1 MNTKRWLAIV
11 AAVVLLFVSIGF
23 RFTMNV
29 ASGLLE
35 GFADLDEHYF
45 EEEILVNGDLD
56 KRIAV
61 LNLNGVIQDVE
72 LPIFLSEGYNHK
84 QFLKKIEQA
93 GEDPTIEA
101 IILKV
106 NSPGGAVGAT
116 AQIHRKFVELQEK
129 YEKPI
134 YVSMG
139 ATAASGGYYVAAPSD
154 KIFAEPSTIT
164 GSIGVIMESI
174 NYSELAENYGVHF
187 NTIKSGKHKDIMS
200 PNREMTSEERDIL
213 QSMID
218 EMYDDFVQ
226 VIVDG
231 RQMDEEEVRKIG
243 DGRVYTGRQAQEVG
257 LVDEVGNF
265 EDALLAM
272 QEDFHLQDAQV
283 VQYEIG
289 TNFLSS
295 LGMNLKGL
303 FKRTPTE
310 LDQVMSLLR
319 ESDKPRAMYIDRKS
333 TRLNSSH
340 VAISYAVFCL
350 TKKKKIQDEV
360 I

>member
-129 YEKPI
+129 YEKPM

-139 ATAASGGYYVAAPSD
+139 ETAASGGYYVAAPAD
-154 KIFAEPSTIT
+154 KIFAESSTLT

-174 NYSELAENYGVHF
+174 NYSELAENYGVDF

-200 PNREMTSEERDIL
+200 PNREMTQEEREIL

-218 EMYDDFVQ
+218 EMYDEFVQ

-231 RQMDEEEVRKIG
+231 RQMDEAKVREVG
-243 DGRVYTGRQAQEVG
+243 DGRVYTGKQAQEVG

-265 EDALLAM
+265 DDTLAALKNEQNL
-272 QEDFHLQDAQV
+272 ENAQV
-283 VQYEIG
+283 IQYG
-289 TNFLSS
+289 MG
-295 LGMNLKGL
+295 LGFFNNL
-303 FKRTPTE
+303 
-310 LDQVMSLLR
+310 
-319 ESDKPRAMYIDRKS
+319 
-333 TRLNSSH
+333 
-340 VAISYAVFCL
+340 
-350 TKKKKIQDEV
+350 
-360 I
+360 